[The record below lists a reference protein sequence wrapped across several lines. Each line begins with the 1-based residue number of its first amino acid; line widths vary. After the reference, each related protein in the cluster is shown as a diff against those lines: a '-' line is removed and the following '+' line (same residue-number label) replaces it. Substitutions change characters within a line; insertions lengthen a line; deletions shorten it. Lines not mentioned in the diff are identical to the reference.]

1 VIQPRRI
8 AAEQEVHIMG
18 RRIVVGLDGTE
29 YSAGATQVGIQAVRK
44 FGGSLIGV
52 AVVDSPGIEASSRGA
67 GIGAYEYAKHTREQ
81 RLSDAHQKAEAFLDQ
96 FERDCQAAGIHYEL
110 AYHVAVPLQAL
121 VDEGRFA
128 DAIVVGSRTH
138 FRFETRSEPG
148 DTVRRLM
155 EVGVCPVVA
164 VPKGSALPE
173 RALVAFD
180 GSIQAAR
187 ALRAYMYVTSS
198 ESVRRSIT
206 LLHVCEGTAE
216 DEQVQLIRAQQ
227 YAGAWGFDVEV
238 LNRTGRASDV
248 IAEVAGEL
256 APCVVVMGA
265 YGRRGVIQKLFF
277 GSTAARL
284 IEREQT
290 PLFVYH

>member
-1 VIQPRRI
+1 
-8 AAEQEVHIMG
+8 
-18 RRIVVGLDGTE
+18 L
-29 YSAGATQVGIQAVRK
+29 
-44 FGGSLIGV
+44 
-52 AVVDSPGIEASSRGA
+52 
-67 GIGAYEYAKHTREQ
+67 
-81 RLSDAHQKAEAFLDQ
+81 
-96 FERDCQAAGIHYEL
+96 
-110 AYHVAVPLQAL
+110 
-121 VDEGRFA
+121 
-128 DAIVVGSRTH
+128 
-138 FRFETRSEPG
+138 
-148 DTVRRLM
+148 
-155 EVGVCPVVA
+155 PVVA